1 MKDVE
6 EEDCQKSLRTG
17 STYGGTVLP
26 SRCIFCVMMCC
37 AELRVDE
44 RIQQIATVKHDSK
57 IISITSDELF
67 AEEAK
72 YHCPRYKDYTHPE
85 KQLAGNNYPIKA
97 DISKTS
103 QEIAREI

>member
-1 MKDVE
+1 MCCAE
-6 EEDCQKSLRTG
+6 LR
-17 STYGGTVLP
+17 VMMCCAEL
-26 SRCIFCVMMCC
+26 RVMMCC